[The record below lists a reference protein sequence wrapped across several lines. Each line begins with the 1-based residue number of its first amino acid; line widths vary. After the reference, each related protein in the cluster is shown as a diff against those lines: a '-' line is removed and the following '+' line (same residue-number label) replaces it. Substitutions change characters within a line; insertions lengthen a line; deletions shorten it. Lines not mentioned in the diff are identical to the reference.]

1 MNTLKGHSSWVTSL
15 FVVWGLFLWVGSV
28 NAGVSV
34 YAEGA
39 YTDSDLVVYV
49 YADIDSEALCS
60 AGVKVTYNSA
70 VLSPA
75 SAEKN
80 GAVWYMGDGTNNYP
94 YKDPE
99 DTGDGIVILCG
110 KLDVNAPA
118 AGVIGE
124 RILLGKIIFN
134 RTDDGATPVSN
145 PEDYFGISLALG
157 YGGDFANFVTVSGTE
172 LDDSADFS
180 TYGVVVRERGDANAD
195 SQINVQDISSVGYV
209 ISHGAKVPPEPWKD
223 CNGDETIN
231 VQDISCIGYAIS
243 H

>member
-1 MNTLKGHSSWVTSL
+1 MNTLKNCSLWVTFL
-15 FVVWGLFLWVGSV
+15 FAVWGLFLCVGSV
-28 NAGVSV
+28 EAAVSI

-49 YADIDSEALCS
+49 FADIDSEALCS

-99 DTGDGIVILCG
+99 DIGDGIVILCG
-110 KLDVNAPA
+110 KLDVNEPA

-157 YGGDFANFVTVSGTE
+157 HGGDFANFVTVGGTE
-172 LDDSADFS
+172 LDDSVS
-180 TYGVVVRERGDANAD
+180 TYGVVVRERGDASGDGVIDTRDLRALRQMIGGAD
-195 SQINVQDISSVGYV
+195 DFPCFADCTGDSVLDTRDLRCLRGK
-209 ISHGAKVPPEPWKD
+209 I
-223 CNGDETIN
+223 
-231 VQDISCIGYAIS
+231 
-243 H
+243 